1 MSGFV
6 MKPPAVEG
14 KLINKALRGGNYF
27 TLRPLLPQQ
36 EWKQTVRK
44 QRTRKLPQSLK
55 LAKLFL
61 WWHKN
66 DSRTDEWAQTN
77 PSLSE
82 CNYFPRTNRNESITD

>member
-1 MSGFV
+1 MWGFE

-36 EWKQTVRK
+36 EWKQTARK

-55 LAKLFL
+55 LEKLFYGGIKTAL
-61 WWHKN
+61 GRMSGRK
-66 DSRTDEWAQTN
+66 RKT
-77 PSLSE
+77 SLRA
-82 CNYFPRTNRNESITD
+82 CNYRQRTNHNESISS